1 MDEVVIPVDYEIKYS
16 EDDDE
21 SYSYGITGTE
31 KDEKDNSDSYSI
43 TEQYDRYVPDKIN
56 ESEQDDKPHNDKPIT
71 NIEISPNGKYLVTYS
86 KKDCSIIG
94 WDISGTVEGRLKP
107 DSIVE
112 TGSKRV
118 NQICISDDKKL
129 AYIYN
134 DDSNDNDDNRDDD
147 GDNRDDNGDSNLIVC
162 DNRDDDGDNRDDND
176 DSKFIVGDNRDEN
189 DDSKFIVGK
198 Q

>member
-1 MDEVVIPVDYEIKYS
+1 M
-16 EDDDE
+16 DDDE
-21 SYSYGITGTE
+21 FKIEIPNNYESYGIPNTSD
-31 KDEKDNSDSYSI
+31 DENY
-43 TEQYDRYVPDKIN
+43 EQN
-56 ESEQDDKPHNDKPIT
+56 ESHGSFPHKDKPIT

-94 WDISGTVEGRLKP
+94 WDISGTGDTDIRRLEP

-134 DDSNDNDDNRDDD
+134 D
-147 GDNRDDNGDSNLIVC
+147 
-162 DNRDDDGDNRDDND
+162 
-176 DSKFIVGDNRDEN
+176 SKFI
-189 DDSKFIVGK
+189 GK
-198 Q
+198 QYLCIHLIAINEYSFNS

>member
-71 NIEISPNGKYLVTYS
+71 NIEISPNGKYLVTFS
-86 KKDCSIIG
+86 KEDCSIVG
-94 WDISGTVEGRLKP
+94 WDISDIDDTDIRQLEPYNTIETV
-107 DSIVE
+107 SN
-112 TGSKRV
+112 RV
-118 NQICISDDKKL
+118 NQICISDDRKL

-134 DDSNDNDDNRDDD
+134 D
-147 GDNRDDNGDSNLIVC
+147 
-162 DNRDDDGDNRDDND
+162 
-176 DSKFIVGDNRDEN
+176 SKFI
-189 DDSKFIVGK
+189 GK

>member
-1 MDEVVIPVDYEIKYS
+1 MDDDVIIPVGYNEIEYP
-16 EDDDE
+16 DNYE
-21 SYSYGITGTE
+21 SYGTSGTE

-43 TEQYDRYVPDKIN
+43 TEQYDRCVPDKIN
-56 ESEQDDKPHNDKPIT
+56 ESYGISYTEQDDKPHNDKPIT

-86 KKDCSIIG
+86 KEDCSIIG
-94 WDISGTVEGRLKP
+94 WDISGTGDTDIRRLEP

-118 NQICISDDKKL
+118 NQICISDDRKL

-134 DDSNDNDDNRDDD
+134 D
-147 GDNRDDNGDSNLIVC
+147 
-162 DNRDDDGDNRDDND
+162 
-176 DSKFIVGDNRDEN
+176 SKFI
-189 DDSKFIVGK
+189 GK